1 VKVKL
6 NISNLGRTTWHEYI
20 VRFAFGGTVTA
31 LAGVIAKQY
40 GPEIGGL
47 FLAFPAIF
55 PAAATLIQK
64 QEKQEKEDV
73 GQSGIIR
80 GREAA
85 GADATGAAMGS
96 FGLLAFAV
104 IIWRWIPNYH
114 PLIVFC
120 IATVAWFLV
129 AFLVWKARDSAGRR
143 LRRLLRSRQ
152 RSARIPVHG
161 QNTKMERR

>member
-1 VKVKL
+1 
-6 NISNLGRTTWHEYI
+6 
-20 VRFAFGGTVTA
+20 
-31 LAGVIAKQY
+31 
-40 GPEIGGL
+40 
-47 FLAFPAIF
+47 
-55 PAAATLIQK
+55 
-64 QEKQEKEDV
+64 
-73 GQSGIIR
+73 
-80 GREAA
+80 
-85 GADATGAAMGS
+85 MGS
-96 FGLLAFAV
+96 LGLLAFAV
-104 IIWRWIPNYH
+104 IVWRCIPNYH